1 MWRTG
6 VGETSGRSAATS
18 KHISYDS
25 SLGPTSHSWRDDD
38 RDDMDCIRG
47 GETNT
52 SMLSD
57 ADGKITKFDELL
69 RRIETEREKIS
80 SAERTTTSRPSPA
93 SRLATIATPPR
104 QRVDKV
110 MEQPPPTPS
119 SGGYDFAS
127 RARELRM
134 SDGVPSRS
142 GTPKHSSTP
151 RNGAS
156 HHTPRS
162 GGGSHHTPSSASI
175 KTYNSVST
183 PRRGHTPPVTWRA
196 GNTPVQS
203 SSSTVRSSSPTQ
215 DDFKRQVEQFHGS
228 LVSAH
233 ETITSLEKDVRT
245 LKKRVDEKDDCISAL
260 DRRNKSLNE
269 TVVQLESENHSLLLE
284 KNAISKQHTEEIGK
298 IRDEYDAYK
307 KEAGDISKRSSECDT
322 KIESIQ
328 KEKQQLESSV
338 QDKDNMISS
347 LRHEIQ
353 RLNEELADGSFV
365 RAQAEKAEERAKQI
379 QAELDK
385 YKADHESTTKV
396 IVDLEIRLKE
406 KSEEYNKGLAEKDKE
421 IATLQS
427 ELTSG
432 KSIMQCSERMKDK
445 ASKLE
450 AQLDESKLEN
460 EELAEKK
467 KDLEKRLERCEKTIA
482 KKDEEIETL
491 ESSALDA
498 ESREKDLRRRLDKE
512 QRELEHQ
519 RERFEKYDA
528 GCATEQ
534 ETVSALEQAIEDLE
548 RAHNESSAEIE
559 RLQKENHSLSMTLAE
574 AEAYMKMYQ
583 NDMKE
588 SRKLQSMMGE
598 LQDINSDL
606 GKQLQE
612 KDDQVRN
619 LQTRIASIEIQVENS
634 TASSKKAIA
643 QLEGQVAQKDD
654 EIGRLHAELL
664 QTELSSQRNL
674 QDQEEIAAK
683 KLTELTTLFEENES
697 ELKQLRSNK
706 ARMLRMVS
714 ELEEQL
720 DALKN
725 ATPKSTRSLGNK
737 LDEECQLEKSQ
748 KEAKRARFRV
758 RELEE
763 TVKIL
768 QHQLDAIDEPRD
780 VDSQSNE
787 LKAELAELKRTLAE
801 RDNELADA
809 RKGISEAQAI
819 IFRLMNTIQEL
830 RNKVPGTKVSN
841 KYKDELKKRALE
853 SKNNTEEEEAP

>member
-6 VGETSGRSAATS
+6 VGETSGRSTATS

-47 GETNT
+47 GETST

-80 SAERTTTSRPSPA
+80 SAEKTTTSRPSPS

-110 MEQPPPTPS
+110 MDQPPPTPS

-175 KTYNSVST
+175 KSYSNVST
-183 PRRGHTPPVTWRA
+183 PRRSHTPPVTRREYHQSRSA

-269 TVVQLESENHSLLLE
+269 TVVQLESENHALHLE
-284 KNAISKQHTEEIGK
+284 KNAITKQHTEEIGK

-385 YKADHESTTKV
+385 SKADHESTTKV

-406 KSEEYNKGLAEKDKE
+406 KSEVYNKGLAEKDKE

-467 KDLEKRLERCEKTIA
+467 KDLEKGLERAEKTIA

-498 ESREKDLRRRLDKE
+498 ESREKDLRRR
-512 QRELEHQ
+512 
-519 RERFEKYDA
+519 
-528 GCATEQ
+528 
-534 ETVSALEQAIEDLE
+534 
-548 RAHNESSAEIE
+548 
-559 RLQKENHSLSMTLAE
+559 
-574 AEAYMKMYQ
+574 
-583 NDMKE
+583 
-588 SRKLQSMMGE
+588 
-598 LQDINSDL
+598 
-606 GKQLQE
+606 
-612 KDDQVRN
+612 
-619 LQTRIASIEIQVENS
+619 
-634 TASSKKAIA
+634 
-643 QLEGQVAQKDD
+643 
-654 EIGRLHAELL
+654 
-664 QTELSSQRNL
+664 
-674 QDQEEIAAK
+674 
-683 KLTELTTLFEENES
+683 
-697 ELKQLRSNK
+697 
-706 ARMLRMVS
+706 
-714 ELEEQL
+714 
-720 DALKN
+720 
-725 ATPKSTRSLGNK
+725 
-737 LDEECQLEKSQ
+737 
-748 KEAKRARFRV
+748 
-758 RELEE
+758 
-763 TVKIL
+763 
-768 QHQLDAIDEPRD
+768 
-780 VDSQSNE
+780 
-787 LKAELAELKRTLAE
+787 
-801 RDNELADA
+801 
-809 RKGISEAQAI
+809 
-819 IFRLMNTIQEL
+819 
-830 RNKVPGTKVSN
+830 
-841 KYKDELKKRALE
+841 
-853 SKNNTEEEEAP
+853 